1 MELNAGKVL
10 SVLNLVCQ
18 IWQVCCSVK
27 FLVFP
32 DIVSCTFI
40 DSFFYI
46 FFVCFFAIYIS
57 SVFCRKVRLF
67 FTDTECY
74 EAPRGAACSQRAQDV
89 K

>member
-27 FLVFP
+27 LLVFS

-46 FFVCFFAIYIS
+46 FFAFLQFIFQV
-57 SVFCRKVRLF
+57 LF
-67 FTDTECY
+67 FVAKFVFSSPILSAMKRLAVLHVPSGHRT
-74 EAPRGAACSQRAQDV
+74 
-89 K
+89 